1 VSSIADKITG
11 KAKQV
16 VGDLKDDRSLHREGR
31 REEEKGEKKEQLD
44 RAEARVTDK
53 AQEVANLER
62 KTS

>member
-1 VSSIADKITG
+1 MSSITDKITG

-16 VGDLKDDRSLHREGR
+16 VGDLKDDRSMHGEGR

-44 RAEARVTDK
+44 RAEDRVTDK